1 MEFNVLIWGGK
12 SQSLILSQMI
22 KKKEVYFLKKKIYHV
37 KSSYIYDDKLKK
49 LGFKSDIK
57 FLNNKKDLIK
67 ILKKKSVNAF
77 IVGVGG
83 DNGKLRYE
91 ISKKLIKNELKPC
104 SCIST
109 NSYIDSSSELGVGV
123 QIMPNSTIH
132 CLTKIGDFSII
143 NTSSSIDHECKIGKG
158 VHIMPGASIAGR
170 VKIRDF
176 ATIGTNAT
184 VLPDINIDTG
194 AYVGAG
200 AVVTKN
206 VKKNEVVVGNPAK
219 FFKKKR
225 NI

>member
-1 MEFNVLIWGGK
+1 MELNVLIWGGK

-22 KKKEVYFLKKKIYHV
+22 KKKEVYLLKKKIYYI
-37 KSSYIYDDKLKK
+37 KKSYIYDDKLEK
-49 LGFKSDIK
+49 LNFKPNIK
-57 FLNNKKDLIK
+57 FLNNKKDLTK
-67 ILKKKSVNAF
+67 ILRKKSVNAF
-77 IVGVGG
+77 IVGIGG

-91 ISKKLIKNELKPC
+91 ISRKLIKKKLKPF

-109 NSYIDSSSELGVGV
+109 SSYIDSTCELGVGI

-132 CLTKIGDFSII
+132 CFTKIGDFSII

-170 VKIRDF
+170 VKIGDF

-184 VLPDINIDTG
+184 VLPDINIDAG

-206 VKKNEVVVGNPAK
+206 VKKNQIVVGNPAR
-219 FFKKKR
+219 FTRKKL
-225 NI
+225 